1 MKKFKIIR
9 NVLIVVVI
17 LVTIMYVCW
26 LRSNQIESSKTAKL
40 YNKMFED
47 SYKEQKNITMQISYK
62 NEKMKMTSKIK
73 FYMIEKQMWFFVKIL
88 SKLRKF
94 YFKYLKRNYN

>member
-62 NEKMKMTSKIK
+62 NEKMK
-73 FYMIEKQMWFFVKIL
+73 IEAPLPKYFEEIID
-88 SKLRKF
+88 KLEEIE
-94 YFKYLKRNYN
+94 

>member
-47 SYKEQKNITMQISYK
+47 SYKEQKNMSLKLTRLQKMLKIIFLKLNIISFQNSKK
-62 NEKMKMTSKIK
+62 NGRS
-73 FYMIEKQMWFFVKIL
+73 L
-88 SKLRKF
+88 
-94 YFKYLKRNYN
+94 